1 MLAANLALVTAY
13 LYRYS
18 KNPMKVYVS
27 GGFFLLAAIGGIISY
42 VKNREPAAE
51 EKTLI
56 TEKKPVLAA
65 KKAPAKGSAMRR

>member
-1 MLAANLALVTAY
+1 
-13 LYRYS
+13 
-18 KNPMKVYVS
+18 MKVYVS

-51 EKTLI
+51 EKTPI

-65 KKAPAKGSAMRR
+65 KKASSKGSAMRR